1 MCSNPFKFVNDLV
14 KGVGNLANDVVGGV
28 LEPIASVTDS
38 VVDYT
43 AEKIENTVKD
53 VSGYTAAE
61 NKAKEDFK
69 KAQAEADKIAKER
82 QDELDRLA
90 AVREAQATE
99 QRNALTVLM
108 QKQEQAEADQ
118 IAQVEGL
125 QRKQADVLAQLENE
139 QLATTAAGAS
149 LRVLA
154 QKKTAQAPTAKL
166 SGRRKSRSNAAYRSP
181 TSKLSV
187 GSSGRDAGVGVN
199 LGG

>member
-1 MCSNPFKFVNDLV
+1 MCSNPFKWVEDIF
-14 KGVGNLANDVVGGV
+14 KGAGNLAGDVVGGV
-28 LEPIASVTDS
+28 AGVAHD
-38 VVDYT
+38 VVDYGAT
-43 AEKIENTVKD
+43 KVVNTVKD

-118 IAQVEGL
+118 IKQVEGL
-125 QRKQADVLAQLENE
+125 RKKQADVLAQLENE

-154 QKKTAQAPTAKL
+154 KKNTGQAPTAKL

>member
-1 MCSNPFKFVNDLV
+1 MCSNPFKIVKDVV
-14 KGVGNLANDVVGGV
+14 KGVVGVANDVVGGV
-28 LEPIASVTDS
+28 AGVAHD
-38 VVDYT
+38 VVDYGAT
-43 AEKIENTVKD
+43 KVVNTVKD

-69 KAQAEADKIAKER
+69 KAQAAAEKLAKER

-108 QKQEQAEADQ
+108 QKQKDAEADQ
-118 IAQVEGL
+118 LAQVEGL
-125 QRKQADVLAQLENE
+125 QKKQAKVLAELENE

-154 QKKTAQAPTAKL
+154 QKKTGKAPTAQQ
-166 SGRRKSRSNAAYRSP
+166 SGRRRSRSAAYRSP

>member
-1 MCSNPFKFVNDLV
+1 MCSNPFKVVTNAI
-14 KGVGNLANDVVGGV
+14 KGVANLANDVVGGV
-28 LEPIASVTDS
+28 AGAAHD
-38 VVDYT
+38 VVDYGAT
-43 AEKIENTVKD
+43 KAVNTVKD

-90 AVREAQATE
+90 AVREQQATD

-108 QKQEQAEADQ
+108 QKQTEAEADQ

-125 QRKQADVLAQLENE
+125 RKKQADVLAQLENE

-154 QKKTAQAPTAKL
+154 KKNTGQAPTAKL
-166 SGRRKSRSNAAYRSP
+166 SGRRRSRSNAAYRSP

>member
-1 MCSNPFKFVNDLV
+1 MCSNPFKVVTNV
-14 KGVGNLANDVVGGV
+14 IKGVVGVANDVVGGV
-28 LEPIASVTDS
+28 AGVAHD
-38 VVDYT
+38 VVDYGAT
-43 AEKIENTVKD
+43 KVVNTVKD

-69 KAQAEADKIAKER
+69 KAQAAAEKLAKER
-82 QDELDRLA
+82 QDELNRLA
-90 AVREAQATE
+90 SVREAQATE

>member
-1 MCSNPFKFVNDLV
+1 MCTKPVRRFVKWTV
-14 KGVGNLANDVVGGV
+14 KKV
-28 LEPIASVTDS
+28 
-38 VVDYT
+38 
-43 AEKIENTVKD
+43 KNTVKD

-61 NKAKEDFK
+61 NKAKEEFK
-69 KAQAEADKIAKER
+69 RKQAEVERIAKER

-90 AVREAQATE
+90 AVREQQATD

-108 QKQEQAEADQ
+108 QKQKDAETAQ
-118 IAQVEGL
+118 QAQVEGL
-125 QRKQADVLAQLENE
+125 QAKQADILAQLEEE

-154 QKKTAQAPTAKL
+154 QKKKTKAPTAQQ
-166 SGRRKSRSNAAYRSP
+166 SGRRKSRSTAYRSP
-181 TSKLSV
+181 TSRLSV

>member
-1 MCSNPFKFVNDLV
+1 MCTNPVRVFQRITRPIDRAINYAKKKVVN
-14 KGVGNLANDVVGGV
+14 
-28 LEPIASVTDS
+28 
-38 VVDYT
+38 T
-43 AEKIENTVKD
+43 AKD
-53 VSGYTAAE
+53 VSGYTAKE
-61 NKAKEDFK
+61 NQVKEEYK
-69 KAQAEADKIAKER
+69 RKQAEAERIAKER

-90 AVREAQATE
+90 AVREQQAAD

-108 QKQEQAEADQ
+108 QKQKDSETAQQ
-118 IAQVEGL
+118 AQVDKL
-125 QRKQADVLAQLENE
+125 QAQQATQLAQLEKE

-154 QKKTAQAPTAKL
+154 KKKTTKAPTAQQ
-166 SGRRKSRSNAAYRSP
+166 SGRRKSRSTAYRSP

>member
-1 MCSNPFKFVNDLV
+1 MCTNPFKIVTDVF
-14 KGVGNLANDVVGGV
+14 KGVGNLANDVVGYGV
-28 LEPIASVTDS
+28 
-38 VVDYT
+38 
-43 AEKIENTVKD
+43 EKIENTVKD

-69 KAQAEADKIAKER
+69 KAQAAAEKLAKER

-108 QKQEQAEADQ
+108 QKQKDAEADQ

-125 QRKQADVLAQLENE
+125 QEKQAQILAQLEKDR
-139 QLATTAAGAS
+139 LATTATGAS

-154 QKKTAQAPTAKL
+154 KQKTGQAPTAQL
-166 SGRRKSRSNAAYRSP
+166 SGRRRSRSAAYRSP